1 MRIQKG
7 GMCTCKNGVWSGKN
21 ASGRADAE
29 LLNFLGIE
37 CGINY
42 WESWENPE
50 LDGGIKD
57 SSKWTE
63 ENQDKILGFLEKIK
77 AIRTEEI
84 ENATDENR
92 RAMFTDHAST
102 KDNHSRILMYVMQW
116 RNIIKRQGMMNWEN
130 ALTEEG
136 DRFDKFDITKTDGW
150 LGVVSEVGNMNPTL
164 EESKYSGTNM
174 YSTKTGGQ
182 KSMKK
187 KSRKK
192 KSRKKKSRK
201 KKSRKKKKKKKS
213 IRKTMKIGK
222 KKFHILPTGDKTMWS
237 NDYFGKRQMVNIL
250 KKRIINRVDNSN
262 PITGELKDKISD
274 EYKRRLKIQL
284 KKHKPSRK
292 RFHNKT
298 KKKYNSKSI
307 DKMLSKMTDKKIET
321 IYKDLLSNEKSTKRN

>member
-42 WESWENPE
+42 WESWEDPE

-57 SSKWTE
+57 STMWTE
-63 ENQDKILGFLEKIK
+63 EHREEIEGLLDQII

-84 ENATDENR
+84 VNATDENR
-92 RAMFTDHAST
+92 RAMFTDQASI

-116 RNIIKRQGMMNWEN
+116 KNIIEEQGMNNWEN

-136 DRFDKFDITKTDGW
+136 KQLDKFDITKTNGRRSW
-150 LGVVSEVGNMNPTL
+150 LGIVSAVGNMNPTNQQDTH
-164 EESKYSGTNM
+164 ESTHRYKPR
-174 YSTKTGGQ
+174 KGGQ
-182 KSMKK
+182 KS
-187 KSRKK
+187 
-192 KSRKKKSRK
+192 
-201 KKSRKKKKKKKS
+201 KKKKKS
-213 IRKTMKIGK
+213 MKKTRKKTSKKTSKKTRKKTMKTGK
-222 KKFHILPTGDKTMWS
+222 KKFHILPTDDKTMWS